1 MGLPIAAY
9 FNRLDA
15 YGKGVNFTF
24 DGRSSYQSVC
34 GAILTIIVF
43 TLALFQLSEKS

>member
-1 MGLPIAAY
+1 MGLPFAAY
-9 FNRLDA
+9 FKRLDL

-34 GAILTIIVF
+34 GAILTIVVF